1 MCPNFLRYLLAL
13 LVRTRE
19 EGLRFGLKE
28 LRKVCLMKQNNQNP
42 GTFIMSPRPGLQ
54 IIEGVPYHEEKW
66 REQFFVFK
74 VDQASMGSFDFS
86 KLPRNCSEDIV
97 HFGRSLMSDELWGLI
112 EVLRRSHPHWSSFD
126 QSRIR
131 AAFLLPKGEGRPLVI
146 KDTTENEVGRL
157 LDQEEVATP
166 STNSLS
172 SSRLDRKLSRRSSF
186 WTSRSTPENKSVGE
200 SPLIPIF
207 DSKEDDEAGAQKS
220 PISLSLGSQNLLA
233 ACRRK

>member
-66 REQFFVFK
+66 REHFFVFK

-86 KLPRNCSEDIV
+86 KLPRNCSEDI
-97 HFGRSLMSDELWGLI
+97 GRL
-112 EVLRRSHPHWSSFD
+112 F
-126 QSRIR
+126 
-131 AAFLLPKGEGRPLVI
+131 PLVLFL
-146 KDTTENEVGRL
+146 TTF
-157 LDQEEVATP
+157 
-166 STNSLS
+166 
-172 SSRLDRKLSRRSSF
+172 K
-186 WTSRSTPENKSVGE
+186 
-200 SPLIPIF
+200 
-207 DSKEDDEAGAQKS
+207 
-220 PISLSLGSQNLLA
+220 
-233 ACRRK
+233 